1 MSTLT
6 LPSKKGR
13 KTGDGR
19 ASIKWAFDIKTLE
32 ELEPYLCD
40 AAYVKKGQ
48 YKPVLRPE
56 NCVACD
62 GCAYGAKYLRI
73 LRKGGWEPDEKRVQ
87 AANVPE
93 GPDEKAIKK
102 MEAKKKMEDMA
113 KEIKRLEQERDKAKR
128 QEAMMASK
136 LKKTEA
142 DWKLAVEEAAKAETM
157 HKQLE
162 EENMDLRATVEALV
176 KEKAI
181 LLAKVKDFDRT
192 EAELEML
199 RREVGNAKA
208 AVERKDHQMMRLKA
222 KLYDH
227 EHPEEV

>member
-1 MSTLT
+1 MRTLT
-6 LPSKKGR
+6 QRVKGPQ
-13 KTGDGR
+13 KGEGR
-19 ASIKWAFDIKTLE
+19 ASQKWACDVETLD

-40 AAYVKKGQ
+40 AAFVKKGQ
-48 YKPVLRPE
+48 QRPVVRPE

-73 LRKGGWEPDEKRVQ
+73 LRKSGWEPDAKRVQ
-87 AANVPE
+87 GANIPE
-93 GPDEKAIKK
+93 GPDEKAIQK
-102 MEAKKKMEDMA
+102 MEAKKKMESMA

-142 DWKLAVEEAAKAETM
+142 DWKLAVEDVANAAKMREEIEAE
-157 HKQLE
+157 
-162 EENMDLRATVEALV
+162 NVDLRATVEALV
-176 KEKAI
+176 KEKAM
-181 LLAKVKDFDRT
+181 LLAKLKDFDRT

-227 EHPEEV
+227 EHPEE